1 MKQDLKGTV
10 AVVTGANSGIGR
22 ETALN
27 LASRGAELV
36 LACRSEE
43 KTLPVIEAIISETG
57 NTNVSFHALD
67 LGSLSQ
73 VRESAELLLK
83 SDRPIHL
90 LINNAGLAGKK
101 GQTQDGFELAFGTNH
116 LGHFLWTNILLERIK
131 ASAPARIVNLASMAH
146 YDAKRIDWAALTEPS
161 KSMTGLPE
169 YAISKLANVLHAKS
183 LAKRLEGT
191 GVTTYS
197 LHPGVVAS
205 DVWRQVPRPIAWIM
219 KKFMISSEEGAA
231 TSLYCATSADVAADS
246 GKYYDKCKEKK
257 PSHLALDEALAEELW
272 KRSEQWLLI
281 SRGLRSTT

>member
-1 MKQDLKGTV
+1 MKQDLKDK
-10 AVVTGANSGIGR
+10 VVVITGANSGIGL

-27 LASRGAELV
+27 LASRGAEVV

-43 KTLPVIEAIISETG
+43 KTLPVIKEITTQTG
-57 NTNVSFHALD
+57 NSKVSFHKLD
-67 LGSLSQ
+67 LGSLKQ

-116 LGHFLWTNILLERIK
+116 LGHFLWTNILLERVK

-146 YDAKRIDWAALTEPS
+146 SDAKPIDWDALTETS

-169 YAISKLANVLHAKS
+169 YAVSKLANVLHAKS
-183 LAKRLEGT
+183 LTKRLEVT
-191 GVTTYS
+191 DVTTYS

-205 DVWRQVPRPIAWIM
+205 DVWRRVPKPIAWIM
-219 KKFMISSEEGAA
+219 KKFMTSSEDGAA
-231 TSLYCATSADVAADS
+231 TSLYCATSSDVATDS
-246 GKYYDKCKEKK
+246 GKYYDKSKEKK
-257 PSHLALDEALAEELW
+257 PSQLALDEALAEELW
-272 KRSEQWLLI
+272 VRSEQWVA
-281 SRGLRSTT
+281 GF

>member
-272 KRSEQWLLI
+272 KRSEQWVADF
-281 SRGLRSTT
+281 